1 VAPVSV
7 QASWDNHFAAF
18 GALNLEQILLDYTED
33 SIITVYD
40 QTSGSNTVFAGMAGV
55 RECFEGL
62 FGRLTDLSDLA
73 APVADVQEAAGGEPG
88 SVFLIWSCP
97 ASGYAEATDT
107 FIFDG
112 NAKILRQNVV
122 VVDTQ
127 SDASAYPLTSESPTG
142 SGAVHDGF
150 SNHFAAFGGQDVEQ
164 IMLDYTEESVITVF
178 NHVTGQK
185 DVFEG
190 LDGVRSC
197 FVGLFASLPD
207 TSDLGAPIIHVE
219 EGGSAQVFLIWRAP
233 ASGYDSATDTFIFS
247 PEGKILRQNVVV
259 HYEVE
264 SPTVQAS
271 WDNHFAA
278 FGALNLE
285 QILLDYTEDSII
297 TVYDQT
303 SGSNTVFAGMAGVRE
318 CFEGLF
324 GRLTDLS
331 DLAAP
336 VADVQEAAGGE
347 PGSVFLIWSCP
358 ASGYAEATDTF
369 IFDGNAK
376 ILRQNVVVVDT
387 QSDASAYPLTS
398 ESPTGSGAVHDGF
411 SNHFAAFGGQDVE
424 QIMLDYTEESVI
436 TVFNHVTGQ
445 KDVFEG
451 LDGVRSCFVGL
462 FASLPDTS
470 DLGAPIIHV
479 EEGGSAQVF
488 LIWRAPASGYDSAT
502 DTFIFSPE
510 GKILRQNVVVH
521 YEVESPTVQAS

>member
-271 WDNHFAA
+271 
-278 FGALNLE
+278 
-285 QILLDYTEDSII
+285 
-297 TVYDQT
+297 
-303 SGSNTVFAGMAGVRE
+303 
-318 CFEGLF
+318 
-324 GRLTDLS
+324 
-331 DLAAP
+331 
-336 VADVQEAAGGE
+336 
-347 PGSVFLIWSCP
+347 
-358 ASGYAEATDTF
+358 
-369 IFDGNAK
+369 
-376 ILRQNVVVVDT
+376 
-387 QSDASAYPLTS
+387 
-398 ESPTGSGAVHDGF
+398 
-411 SNHFAAFGGQDVE
+411 
-424 QIMLDYTEESVI
+424 
-436 TVFNHVTGQ
+436 
-445 KDVFEG
+445 
-451 LDGVRSCFVGL
+451 
-462 FASLPDTS
+462 
-470 DLGAPIIHV
+470 
-479 EEGGSAQVF
+479 
-488 LIWRAPASGYDSAT
+488 
-502 DTFIFSPE
+502 
-510 GKILRQNVVVH
+510 
-521 YEVESPTVQAS
+521 